1 MNFIRLHLIKSI
13 NKLSQ
18 DISETKSIIGFDD
31 SIINGRY
38 NLLGIRATGLPMIKD
53 FRTGIF
59 IGIDWDLITSSNLVE
74 IYNVLKEK
82 QYFIIQI

>member
-18 DISETKSIIGFDD
+18 DISETKSIIGFEDT
-31 SIINGRY
+31 IINGRY

-59 IGIDWDLITSSNLVE
+59 IGIDWDLVNSNNLVE
-74 IYNVLKEK
+74 IYNVLKTK
-82 QYFIIQI
+82 KYFLI

>member
-18 DISETKSIIGFDD
+18 DISETKSIIGFED

-53 FRTGIF
+53 FRSGIF
-59 IGIDWDLITSSNLVE
+59 IGIDWDLVNSNNLVE
-74 IYNVLKEK
+74 IYNVLKTK
-82 QYFIIQI
+82 KYFLI

>member
-18 DISETKSIIGFDD
+18 DISEIKSIIGFEDT
-31 SIINGRY
+31 IINGRY

-82 QYFIIQI
+82 KYFLI

>member
-18 DISETKSIIGFDD
+18 DISETKSIIGFEDT
-31 SIINGRY
+31 IINGRY

-59 IGIDWDLITSSNLVE
+59 IGIDWDLVNSTNLVE
-74 IYNVLKEK
+74 IYNVLKTK
-82 QYFIIQI
+82 KYFLI

>member
-1 MNFIRLHLIKSI
+1 MNFIRQHLIKSI

-18 DISETKSIIGFDD
+18 DISETKSIIGFEDT
-31 SIINGRY
+31 IINGRY

-59 IGIDWDLITSSNLVE
+59 IGIDWDLVNSTNLVE
-74 IYNVLKEK
+74 IYNVLKTK
-82 QYFIIQI
+82 KYFLI

>member
-1 MNFIRLHLIKSI
+1 MNFIRLHLINSI

-18 DISETKSIIGFDD
+18 DISETKSIIGFEDT
-31 SIINGRY
+31 IINGRY

-59 IGIDWDLITSSNLVE
+59 IGIDWDIITSSNLVE
-74 IYNVLKEK
+74 IYNILKQK
-82 QYFIIQI
+82 KYFLI